1 MGQVPSRPST
11 SPSLGV
17 GGGVPTYL
25 HFEGPSR
32 GPQGD
37 SGCLGRGW
45 FFGDL
50 GWDMGREALDHLAGP
65 NHGP

>member
-1 MGQVPSRPST
+1 M
-11 SPSLGV
+11 
-17 GGGVPTYL
+17 PTYL
-25 HFEGPSR
+25 HSEGPSR

-50 GWDMGREALDHLAGP
+50 GWDMGREDLDHLADP
-65 NHGP
+65 NHGL